1 MGSVLMLRPIRGIAE
16 SLGTTGKFTHVGFL
30 SCMRSQVGLK
40 IFKSAVSL
48 PTSFELKQKYLV
60 NFMFKVS
67 PLYLCSIV
75 GMNQWFEQGDK
86 VFFDSVTFYFLFV
99 IQEKMFIS
107 LCISL

>member
-16 SLGTTGKFTHVGFL
+16 SLGTTGKLAHVGFL

-86 VFFDSVTFYFLFV
+86 AFFDSVTFSFRFFHS
-99 IQEKMFIS
+99 EKMFIS